1 MLEEL
6 SAVLS
11 DELSV
16 LLEELLAD
24 ELEEL
29 LADELEE
36 VFADE
41 LEEVLAE
48 ELVDVVEELLSG
60 VLDEEL
66 PFPLHAVSDAAIRT
80 AVIPAVIL
88 FILFIFVPPFSLIK
102 SFNKPIFPL

>member
-24 ELEEL
+24 ELEEVL
-29 LADELEE
+29 D
-36 VFADE
+36 DE
-41 LEEVLAE
+41 LEEVLE
-48 ELVDVVEELLSG
+48 ELADVVEELLS
-60 VLDEEL
+60 VALDEEF